1 MDTNS
6 ETPCKNCICVPICR
20 EKLLGDLRKDC
31 SILGEGILPFK
42 YLEKVEKVL
51 KPTRWKTDTGHYGV
65 KLLRQDLI

>member
-1 MDTNS
+1 M
-6 ETPCKNCICVPICR
+6 
-20 EKLLGDLRKDC
+20 GDLRKDC